1 MRRTAFQ
8 ALATLKEEDS
18 EEDDNDDVQHS
29 PKEAPAEIM
38 PPPMTPSGFGDAS
51 QPMWKHSILFPA
63 SETPMARSPGLGQ
76 QQQQQQQQQGGD
88 NMADPYNFDAPLDWF
103 HFNLCVCPSFLTLR
117 CSTDLVSLSF
127 AEHDLPTYSVQVSPV
142 NLSIPLP

>member
-29 PKEAPAEIM
+29 PKEAPVEMI

-63 SETPMARSPGLGQ
+63 SETPAARSPGLGQ
-76 QQQQQQQQQGGD
+76 QHQHQQQPGGE

-103 HFNLCVCPSFLTLR
+103 HFNLLVGPPLIALSSSADSPPDCPS
-117 CSTDLVSLSF
+117 
-127 AEHDLPTYSVQVSPV
+127 
-142 NLSIPLP
+142 